1 MKKKEHPQGKEKSR
15 PSSEGDAFLQEAE
28 AHFAA
33 WLEDPAPALSMIR
46 SLSSEEQ
53 ERVFLSLIKTKGED
67 IYPFFEAL
75 IGQEEKTD
83 LALTNTLSRWISP
96 EAGILLHRLAAK
108 NSSKAVSKN
117 IRKAIFRLKSQGLEV
132 AEIGDPSPRIFRP
145 PQPVPSEGFLSSL
158 DLTGNRM
165 IWLLRPQPPQGA
177 LAFQAL
183 VSDLQGMIDF
193 QGFETSR
200 KKFHE
205 YLEAFRKEAPWEIV
219 EAAPDY
225 CLGLLIEA
233 AEISQAQ
240 AQTPPGDF
248 LKWRALMGT
257 PPPTPLKPLIYLHLK
272 EEEWKTRS
280 DLLDRSGFLFQIP
293 SFRNWFLEK
302 EETKKYVTLLKEA
315 AESRL
320 VLTPYQKEAR
330 VMEIYL
336 QAIDEVFD
344 LKRRIL
350 YRRRM
355 EEMSYVLWK
364 TGNET
369 DAQISLV
376 AALSM
381 ESEGGVLSAH
391 PFLLELVKRSLTAQL
406 EEEAQQNKQ
415 KESDLLIN
423 P

>member
-1 MKKKEHPQGKEKSR
+1 MKKKGNPQGKERSR
-15 PSSEGDAFLQEAE
+15 PSSEGDSFLQEAE
-28 AHFAA
+28 ANFSA
-33 WLEDPAPALSMIR
+33 WLEDPAPVLSRIR

-67 IYPFFEAL
+67 IYPFLEG
-75 IGQEEKTD
+75 ISSREEKID
-83 LALTNTLSRWISP
+83 LSLANVLGRWISP

-108 NSSKAVSKN
+108 TSSKAVVKN

-132 AEIGDPSPRIFRP
+132 AEIGDSSPPVFRP
-145 PQPVPSEGFLSSL
+145 PQPVPSEGFVSSL

-177 LAFQAL
+177 FAFQAL
-183 VSDLQGMIDF
+183 ASDLQGMVDF
-193 QGFETSR
+193 QGFESSR

-205 YLEAFRKEAPWEIV
+205 YLKAFQKGISWEIV
-219 EAAPDY
+219 EADPDY
-225 CLGLLIEA
+225 CLGLMIEA
-233 AEISQAQ
+233 AAISQAKE
-240 AQTPPGDF
+240 QTPPGDF
-248 LKWRALMGT
+248 LKWRTLMGT

-280 DLLDRSGFLFQIP
+280 DLLDRAGSLFQIP
-293 SFRNWFLEK
+293 SFRNWFLER
-302 EETKKYVTLLKEA
+302 EEIKKYVTLLKEA
-315 AESRL
+315 SESRL

-330 VMEIYL
+330 VMEIYR
-336 QAIDEVFD
+336 QAIDEIFERE
-344 LKRRIL
+344 RRIL
-350 YRRRM
+350 YRRRL

-364 TGNET
+364 TGKEI
-369 DAQISLV
+369 DAQLTLV

-381 ESEGGVLSAH
+381 ESGGGVLSTH

-406 EEEAQQNKQ
+406 EEEAQQKE
-415 KESDLLIN
+415 KESDLLIK